1 LADHGL
7 ALFGP
12 HPAPQDD
19 RILADGSESSV
30 ELIIPPEIVHPFRS
44 KSSTHSD

>member
-12 HPAPQDD
+12 HPVAQDD
-19 RILADGSESSV
+19 RILADGSESS
-30 ELIIPPEIVHPFRS
+30 
-44 KSSTHSD
+44 SSGNDVC